1 MLFQEHNSAL
11 EDAFSNKGS
20 TSNRK
25 MFLMKFQ
32 ALMKIISEKV
42 VASNKKSGILN
53 IIIKTKAK

>member
-32 ALMKIISEKV
+32 AVMKIISEKV
-42 VASNKKSGILN
+42 VASNKSGILN
-53 IIIKTKAK
+53 ITIKTKAK